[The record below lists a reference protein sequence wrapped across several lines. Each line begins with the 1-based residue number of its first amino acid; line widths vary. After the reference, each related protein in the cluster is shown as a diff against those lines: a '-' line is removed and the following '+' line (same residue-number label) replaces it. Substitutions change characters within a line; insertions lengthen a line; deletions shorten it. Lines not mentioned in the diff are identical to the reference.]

1 MYGDVVLGTR
11 SNLEHRRT
19 VREDIAIRR
28 EELGRKF
35 AFATRRFGKREMQIA
50 NLAGFQVPFCF
61 AMGAPSGQRAASWEP
76 AYGDEATGGHPI
88 STVNCNSKGYMLTG
102 GRLERSRRRDD
113 WR

>member
-35 AFATRRFGKREMQIA
+35 GFATRRFGKREMQIA

-88 STVNCNSKGYMLTG
+88 STVNCNSKGYVLTG
-102 GRLERSRRRDD
+102 CRLERSWRCDD